1 MRKKHLQRCLWPGT
15 LGGSRLCGVP
25 PPAPHAGPRS
35 CSPSPLEDS
44 CAPSPAAF
52 RAWKLCCHGGCGMGA
67 DLGFPDTDFPGTA
80 EGTRSSPV
88 SQVLGWPR
96 GCPGDSLPSLL
107 EEECS
112 QWGAPSHT
120 SAARALQTLC
130 RVTTRTAL
138 CKDTTNTTVQ
148 GGEMCPASDCNV
160 TLYPGAACTQDQCAE
175 TKRGSHSAHFT
186 RPQTRQGRGSYLHF
200 SKGPQ
205 GGRPKEKGAWARL
218 SHAG

>member
-1 MRKKHLQRCLWPGT
+1 MQVPGV
-15 LGGSRLCGVP
+15 VP
-25 PPAPHAGPRS
+25 PPHLRTAAPPVQQHSGPGNF
-35 CSPSPLEDS
+35 
-44 CAPSPAAF
+44 AA
-52 RAWKLCCHGGCGMGA
+52 
-67 DLGFPDTDFPGTA
+67 T
-80 EGTRSSPV
+80 EGVGWGQTWASLTQIFQGLRKVQDPPR